1 MLLGM
6 CEELSPIDMCLVCL
20 RHMSLVR
27 SGHHYDTS
35 KTLRAE
41 LLIHMLPAAQR
52 TLKASVVSFGNAH
65 VNKGIAQ
72 SERNS
77 WLHRNNT
84 AIDY

>member
-6 CEELSPIDMCLVCL
+6 CEELSPTDMCL
-20 RHMSLVR
+20 RHLCHTSLVC

-35 KTLRAE
+35 KPLRAE
-41 LLIHMLPAAQR
+41 LLIHILSTAQR
-52 TLKASVVSFGNAH
+52 ALKASVVSFGNAH
-65 VNKGIAQ
+65 VNKGVLQ
-72 SERNS
+72 SECNS